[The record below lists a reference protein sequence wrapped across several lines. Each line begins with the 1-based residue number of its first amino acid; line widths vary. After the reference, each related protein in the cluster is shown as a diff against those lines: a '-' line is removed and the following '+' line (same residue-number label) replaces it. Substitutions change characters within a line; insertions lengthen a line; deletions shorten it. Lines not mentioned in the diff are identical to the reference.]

1 MEDVLFVRVVIPE
14 VVVTL
19 QNVKSWINELV
30 LFSPNKMRTKL
41 TERKFNVNQLYK
53 DLEKLFSEEDVY
65 FQMELRDDT
74 SSFTLS
80 KGIRQLP
87 SILCMF
93 SKSVYEKTS
102 VNEIVDI
109 FTNFFQMYDG
119 IVGYAVSREDQK
131 WQNQTDIDAFI
142 KANKPLVNVTFKPD
156 PIQKERERIDTESF
170 PGHNHF
176 TNDGIWFGSSWK
188 MWFGNSYFS
197 FITKDT
203 LLTFS
208 DGYKNLELE
217 DGSVS
222 ITLHENIWN
231 YDKVIN
237 RDIQWKF
244 RKKVGIDEVAHKR
257 LNKFK

>member
-14 VVVTL
+14 EVVTL
-19 QNVKSWINELV
+19 QNVKTWINELV

-53 DLEKLFSEEDVY
+53 DLEKLFSEEYVY
-65 FQMELRDDT
+65 FQMDLRDDT

-93 SKSVYEKTS
+93 SKSVYEKTT
-102 VNEIVDI
+102 VNGIANK
-109 FTNFFQMYDG
+109 FTDFFQMYDG

-131 WQNQTDIDAFI
+131 WQNQTDIGAFI
-142 KANKPLVNVTFKPD
+142 EANKPLGNATFKPD

-176 TNDGIWFGSSWK
+176 TNDGIWFGASWK
-188 MWFGNSYFS
+188 MWFGNRYFS
-197 FITKDT
+197 LIPKDT
-203 LLTFS
+203 LLAFS
-208 DGYKNLELE
+208 DGYKNLELD
-217 DGSVS
+217 DGSIS
-222 ITLHENIWN
+222 ITLYENIWD
-231 YDKVIN
+231 YDKAMY

-244 RKKVGIDEVAHKR
+244 RKMVGMDEVAHKG
-257 LNKFK
+257 LNKLK